1 MMMMRYTINALSLE
15 LLDTC
20 DPFWLDAHYEQ
31 PCDDSYDHRIPQI
44 GDFEEIEDDDDC
56 PF

>member
-1 MMMMRYTINALSLE
+1 MMIRYTTNALSLE